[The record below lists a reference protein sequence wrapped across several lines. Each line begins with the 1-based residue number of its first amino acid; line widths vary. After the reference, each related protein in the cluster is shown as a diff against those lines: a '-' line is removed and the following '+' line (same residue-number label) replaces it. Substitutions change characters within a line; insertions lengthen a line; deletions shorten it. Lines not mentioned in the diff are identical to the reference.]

1 MGQSD
6 YILGLLAVGME
17 LALAERDRQGSSGL
31 QRSYCT
37 HSPGYVDAFSR
48 ESVTITAFL

>member
-17 LALAERDRQGSSGL
+17 LALAERDRQGLAGSSDPIAPFAWVRG
-31 QRSYCT
+31 RI
-37 HSPGYVDAFSR
+37 SR